1 MGVKNTTVI
10 QSNGKII
17 INGSEIESPKNSSSN
32 NVAVINGKVY
42 VDGYEF
48 KNGEWKKTIMALW
61 HKYF

>member
-1 MGVKNTTVI
+1 MKNTTVI
-10 QSNGKII
+10 QSNGKVI
-17 INGSEIESPKNSSSN
+17 INGREIESPKNSSSN

-48 KNGEWKKTIMALW
+48 KNDEWKRTVMALW